1 MEEINPN
8 QSIPPTYP
16 ASPVPPANSG
26 QSFFKKPVGL
36 VLLVIIVLAVL
47 LIFGSLII
55 VKKPAVEM
63 SAVDAETKMRILLQ
77 RIQTA
82 DSAPLSEEEKEE
94 WANFLTDPAI
104 QNIQMTREDQM
115 RIIEAFHSN

>member
-47 LIFGSLII
+47 LIFGSLIAVQKPTDDNSLAARQERIEAI
-55 VKKPAVEM
+55 VARVKTTTRTNLSMDEKKDILNFIADP
-63 SAVDAETKMRILLQ
+63 SAQQLDI
-77 RIQTA
+77 
-82 DSAPLSEEEKEE
+82 SEEDK
-94 WANFLTDPAI
+94 
-104 QNIQMTREDQM
+104 M
-115 RIIEAFHSN
+115 RIIEALNK